1 LIVLWT
7 LSILSLLISQLAGS
21 GRQAIRLASS
31 LRTQAELQ
39 AVADGALQEAG
50 FHLAAAGDAHWP
62 ANGAVREWRQDGA
75 AIRLRITS
83 EAGKVNPS
91 IASLEL
97 LTGLVHACGIDTPQ
111 ATAIGSALV
120 SWRFPNTQ
128 GGYGLEAYR
137 QAGRAY
143 GPPGQP
149 FESIDELG
157 LVLGMTPPLLAC
169 LAPHLSLYRDTD
181 PDPNAADPLVLRA
194 LADTLGTPPPL
205 TDAPVNE
212 SVVVVSV
219 VATGAGGTRAAR
231 QAILGMGPP
240 QSSNNGEAAGND
252 ATAPFRILEWVR

>member
-1 LIVLWT
+1 MLWT

-39 AVADGALQEAG
+39 AAADGALQEAG
-50 FHLAAAGDAHWP
+50 FHLAAAGNAHWP
-62 ANGAVREWRQDGA
+62 ANGVLHEWRQDGA

-83 EAGKVNPS
+83 EAGKINPS

-97 LTGLVHACGIDTPQ
+97 LTGLVHACGIDTPR
-111 ATAIGSALV
+111 ATGIASAMV
-120 SWRFPNTQ
+120 AWRFPNAQ
-128 GGYGLEAYR
+128 GSYGIDAYR

-157 LVLGMTPPLLAC
+157 LVLGMTPQLLAC

-194 LADTLGTPPPL
+194 LTEALGAPPPL

-212 SVVVVSV
+212 SVVVVSA

-231 QAILGMGPP
+231 QAILRMDPR
-240 QSSNNGEAAGND
+240 QSSNNGGAAGD
-252 ATAPFRILEWVR
+252 ATTPFRILDWVR